1 MLRTN
6 TKPSRRLALTA
17 LALVAA
23 AAASTAFAQQQ
34 QQTGTVTASTA
45 KPAEGQATRT
55 VNAPLT
61 LPPASKEGMVE
72 GLIKIR
78 SFDQDITAY
87 RAYPKGKLKNAPVL
101 VFLPMIV
108 GTCSAMHQDF
118 ALRLAREGYYVI
130 LPNMNERKHGMNA
143 CTDPFWTIVRDNI
156 AFPNEAQYYL
166 DINAAFDH
174 AAKEGASATKRG
186 MVGYDGGARVTMKML
201 TRDPKILAGV
211 AYSGPV
217 AATPLGIVPGTT
229 EAHPTPIELL
239 NGINGV
245 QGGMRGKLL
254 AVFGDKEGQILPEQ
268 IAEFKA
274 AQAKVDPKS
283 KTSIY
288 PGRHGF
294 ITDFD
299 TTEPSR
305 KAWAEGIAWL
315 RAHGVK

>member
-1 MLRTN
+1 MEKTHRRLKLAGLALGALAALAAPAALAQLQTGAI
-6 TKPSRRLALTA
+6 TDPGLVKPSD
-17 LALVAA
+17 AA
-23 AAASTAFAQQQ
+23 AAAR
-34 QQTGTVTASTA
+34 VTS
-45 KPAEGQATRT
+45 
-55 VNAPLT
+55 APLT
-61 LPPASKEGMVE
+61 LPAASKAGMVE
-72 GLIKIR
+72 GLIKIKG
-78 SFDQDITAY
+78 FDQEITAY
-87 RAYPKGKLKNAPVL
+87 RAYPQGKLKNAPVI

-108 GTCSAMHQDF
+108 GACSAMHQDF
-118 ALRLAREGYYVI
+118 ALRLAREGFYVI
-130 LPNMNERKHGMNA
+130 MPNMNERKHGMNA

-211 AYSGPV
+211 SYSGPV
-217 AATPLGIVPGTT
+217 AATPLGIIPGTT

-239 NGINGV
+239 NGIHGV

-254 AVFGDKEGQILPEQ
+254 AIFGDKEGQILPEQ
-268 IAEFKA
+268 IEEFKA
-274 AQAKVDPKS
+274 AQAKADPKS

-299 TTEPSR
+299 TTDSSR
-305 KAWAEGIAWL
+305 KAWAEGLAWL
-315 RAHGVK
+315 RSHGVK

>member
-23 AAASTAFAQQQ
+23 AAASTASAQQQ

-143 CTDPFWTIVRDNI
+143 CTDPFWTVVRDNI
-156 AFPNEAQYYL
+156 AFPNEAEYYL

-217 AATPLGIVPGTT
+217 SDTAISLPGLH
-229 EAHPTPIELL
+229 EAWPTPTQLV
-239 NGINGV
+239 NGKNGV
-245 QGGMRGKLL
+245 VGGMQGKLL
-254 AVFGDKEGQILPEQ
+254 AVFGDKDTITQAQ

-274 AQAKVDPKS
+274 GQAKNDPRS
-283 KTSIY
+283 KTSVY
-288 PGRHGF
+288 PGGHGF
-294 ITDFD
+294 ITEF
-299 TTEPSR
+299 ESESSK
-305 KAWAEGIAWL
+305 KAWAEGLAWL